1 MNTVKKAVEHFLWKL
16 DPKNN
21 QWKATESDIKAIK
34 QIAEF
39 TEDKLKQQFADNQL
53 FAKLYITFYGE
64 LLRYYN
70 ATVFDKEPQ
79 KALNKILDTPIEILI
94 EKFVD
99 KANLIEQTKEWF
111 DEAGNLHPRLS
122 DTTAIK
128 PEEES
133 MTLNEATENLTAMI
147 NMALTKYK

>member
-1 MNTVKKAVEHFLWKL
+1 MTIKKAIDHFAWKFKNSWKPTSKDVEAY
-16 DPKNN
+16 NEI
-21 QWKATESDIKAIK
+21 AT
-34 QIAEF
+34 F

-111 DEAGNLHPRLS
+111 DEAGNSHPRLS
-122 DTTAIK
+122 DTSSIK